1 MGRPLKRKNFGPLD
15 STTSTTGYPDTGD
28 GRNQHGF
35 DTTSASTD
43 REKGYNIPVWK
54 ARVGAAAD
62 GFDMDVAETD
72 NDLYILEQ
80 KGARRFRVF
89 SAANGIGVC
98 TLVNDDGSSEIGDNE
113 MVLRGFIG
121 GNPGAAG
128 TAVYIRKIS
137 GKKAYDFSGNAY
149 TWYVDDDSSQNV
161 LVLTAI

>member
-28 GRNQHGF
+28 GRDQKGTN
-35 DTTSASTD
+35 TTTTTIS

-62 GFDMDVAETD
+62 GVDMDVAETN

-80 KGARRFRVF
+80 KGARRFRVS

-98 TLVNDDGSSEIGDNE
+98 KLVDDDGSSQIGDNE
-113 MVLRGFIG
+113 MVIRGFLG

-128 TAVYIRKIS
+128 TQVYIRKIS

-149 TWYVDDDSSQNV
+149 TWYVEDDSSQNI
-161 LVLTAI
+161 LVLTAL